1 MSPEADLPVQ
11 GGDGST
17 AVPGR
22 VRVREQVLEKVA
34 RETAAAVVGVPR
46 GDVSVDLG
54 EWRGGLA
61 LRVNAKLGIPD
72 LGDDAAIAEHTN
84 LLDHVSA
91 IQAELQNRVGAA
103 TGRKVHRVAV
113 TITGAIVAGR
123 KRVR

>member
-1 MSPEADLPVQ
+1 MTPEADLPVQ
-11 GGDGST
+11 GGDGSP

-46 GDVSVDLG
+46 GDVSVDVG

-61 LRVNAKLGIPD
+61 LRVDAKLGIPD
-72 LGDDAAIAEHTN
+72 LGDEAAIADHAN
-84 LLDHVSA
+84 LLDHVA
-91 IQAELQNRVGAA
+91 GLQTELQQRVGAA
-103 TGRKVHRVAV
+103 TGREVHRVAV